1 MKNKKIDYSFR
12 VIQKMN
18 IDKHNSNQESTP
30 IMSTTGSSNAPT
42 FLSREERIAKRDLRR
57 IKEAVKEL
65 DSLGPKSGLIVY
77 TKRVRKQAKH
87 PNDEYANAITIY
99 NQDVLPKG
107 GLRKGS
113 GHHYDREY

>member
-1 MKNKKIDYSFR
+1 
-12 VIQKMN
+12 MN
-18 IDKHNSNQESTP
+18 IDEYISNQDSKQ
-30 IMSTTGSSNAPT
+30 IMSTTGSTNAST
-42 FLSREERIAKRDLRR
+42 TLSREERIAKRDLRR

-65 DSLGPKSGLIVY
+65 DNLGPKTGLIVY

-87 PNDEYANAITIY
+87 PNDEYANATIIY

>member
-1 MKNKKIDYSFR
+1 MS
-12 VIQKMN
+12 
-18 IDKHNSNQESTP
+18 IDKYNSNQESTS
-30 IMSTTGSSNAPT
+30 IMANTVSNKVSTTTLS
-42 FLSREERIAKRDLRR
+42 LSREERIAKRDLRR

-65 DSLGPKSGLIVY
+65 DSLGEKSGLIVY

-87 PNDEYANAITIY
+87 PNDEYANATTVY

>member
-1 MKNKKIDYSFR
+1 MS
-12 VIQKMN
+12 
-18 IDKHNSNQESTP
+18 IDKYNSNQESTS
-30 IMSTTGSSNAPT
+30 IMANTVSNKVSTTNLS
-42 FLSREERIAKRDLRR
+42 LSREERLAKRDLRR
-57 IKEAVKEL
+57 IKEAAKEL

-77 TKRVRKQAKH
+77 TKRVRKQANH
-87 PNDEYANAITIY
+87 PNDEYANATIVY